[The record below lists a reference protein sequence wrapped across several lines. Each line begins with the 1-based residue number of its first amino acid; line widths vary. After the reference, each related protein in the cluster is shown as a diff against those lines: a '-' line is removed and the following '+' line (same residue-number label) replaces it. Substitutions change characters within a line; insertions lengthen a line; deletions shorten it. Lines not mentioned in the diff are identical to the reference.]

1 MFRRVSRPTSVLP
14 AVTALAFAVA
24 VAVLSAASTARAQ
37 GGQMTQKP
45 TDPAMGA
52 MANDF
57 KPFTKQAY
65 GEAMAAGKTTIVF
78 FHAPWCPVCRAQEP
92 KVLARLNGD
101 FKHVVAFKVDY
112 DTNQDLRREMKVDR
126 QSTLILSQGMKE
138 VARLS
143 YKSDDAS
150 IDELF
155 SHAKMMMGGGR

>member
-1 MFRRVSRPTSVLP
+1 MFRGISRLSVFTC
-14 AVTALAFAVA
+14 ATAVA
-24 VAVLSAASTARAQ
+24 VAALLSSASHAAQ
-37 GGQMTQKP
+37 GGQMGQ
-45 TDPAMGA
+45 M
-52 MANDF
+52 MANEF

-65 GEAMAAGKTTIVF
+65 SEAMAAGKTTIVF

-112 DTNQDLRREMKVDR
+112 DTNQELRREMKVDR

-143 YKSDDAS
+143 YKSDDRS
-150 IDELF
+150 IDEFF
-155 SHAKMMMGGGR
+155 SHAKVMMGGGR